1 MAEAKKFLEDYKS
14 KVNETDSTGWTALHW
29 ACSRGKEDMVKL
41 LLENDAI
48 VNVVTEDNW
57 APIHDAARS
66 GSEPVVRLLKEAG
79 ADMDVKTKNG
89 SLTLHFAAQ
98 YDRVDVMKFL
108 LSLED
113 VKVDAQNQAGHTAVH
128 VAARYGKENVV
139 KVLLEAR
146 ANVLLKDKINRT
158 AMQLAEEHGFHSLGL
173 LLEEEVVT
181 QEAQSINN
189 AEIAMKDAEEA
200 VAMEDKF
207 QAIDALEQA
216 IFLYN
221 LCAET
226 EKAKKA
232 EDQLAQVRTMRDKK
246 LLP

>member
-1 MAEAKKFLEDYKS
+1 MR
-14 KVNETDSTGWTALHW
+14 WP
-29 ACSRGKEDMVKL
+29 R
-41 LLENDAI
+41 
-48 VNVVTEDNW
+48 
-57 APIHDAARS
+57 R
-66 GSEPVVRLLKEAG
+66 
-79 ADMDVKTKNG
+79 
-89 SLTLHFAAQ
+89 
-98 YDRVDVMKFL
+98 
-108 LSLED
+108 LED

-158 AMQLAEEHGFHSLGL
+158 AMQLAEVQFAGAQTCNGAEAYSDTLLLQEHGFHSLGL